1 MLVAIIKIAKVMYI
15 VITVKRQAASRMN
28 SSNTATHAEQRIIK
42 FAYQLLG
49 NNLAEFLLSG
59 YGIVQANQCRTFI
72 AKSINPIKG
81 KSTHRFDMVSYS
93 ELGLPRGR
101 DPLVLASLIYLLLM
115 TSGSTDKVEFMHS
128 QLLERLG
135 WDNSNESILIIDLA
149 IERYFSTAYYVVDTK
164 RPKSELILG
173 RYSYYTRLLS
183 SYKTTE
189 VQLADNDIAE
199 RTSITARFV
208 PDFIKNI
215 ETAHKYFFDIDFE
228 LFQSL
233 RQIT

>member
-1 MLVAIIKIAKVMYI
+1 MFSRFTHMLVAIIKIAKVMYI

-149 IERYFSTAYYVVDTK
+149 IERYFST
-164 RPKSELILG
+164 
-173 RYSYYTRLLS
+173 RLLS